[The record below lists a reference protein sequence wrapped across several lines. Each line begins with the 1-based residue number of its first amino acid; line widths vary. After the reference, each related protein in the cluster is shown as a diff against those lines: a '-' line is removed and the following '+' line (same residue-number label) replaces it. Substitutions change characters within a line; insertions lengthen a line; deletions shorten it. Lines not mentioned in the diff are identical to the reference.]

1 MRLVNHI
8 QKFEHFVNVVEAGS
22 ISKGSVK
29 SFITQPQMTKI
40 IKQLEEATS
49 QILLVRSKDGVK
61 PTQQGFLLYKHAK
74 NIINSTNLLDLE
86 LQNQNISQGGHISIG
101 TYDSIARYFF
111 PDFLKYINKVAPL
124 LKISITTNKSHII
137 QEQLRI
143 AELDMAII
151 VDPKKIEGITT
162 EEIYTDHFQ
171 LYSPNSQ
178 SITDIPERLIYFNDL
193 GENKNIFFSQNN
205 FNEFAKCDNIET
217 VKALTE
223 QGLGYGLLPTK
234 VAREGLLQNKLKKY
248 SSKLETLNEVEHKIC
263 FCMKSN
269 DKKEE
274 TLFLRKEISRYLKI
288 WSNS

>member
-111 PDFLKYINKVAPL
+111 
-124 LKISITTNKSHII
+124 
-137 QEQLRI
+137 
-143 AELDMAII
+143 
-151 VDPKKIEGITT
+151 
-162 EEIYTDHFQ
+162 
-171 LYSPNSQ
+171 
-178 SITDIPERLIYFNDL
+178 
-193 GENKNIFFSQNN
+193 
-205 FNEFAKCDNIET
+205 
-217 VKALTE
+217 LT
-223 QGLGYGLLPTK
+223 
-234 VAREGLLQNKLKKY
+234 
-248 SSKLETLNEVEHKIC
+248 
-263 FCMKSN
+263 F
-269 DKKEE
+269 
-274 TLFLRKEISRYLKI
+274 
-288 WSNS
+288 

>member
-269 DKKEE
+269 DKKVE

>member
-1 MRLVNHI
+1 MRLINHI
-8 QKFEHFVNVVEAGS
+8 QKFEHFINVVEAGS

-40 IKQLEEATS
+40 IKQLEEVTS
-49 QILLVRSKDGVK
+49 QILLVRSKDGVR
-61 PTQQGFLLYKHAK
+61 PTQQGLLLYKHAK
-74 NIINSTNLLDLE
+74 NVINSTNLIDLE
-86 LQNQNISQGGHISIG
+86 LQNQNISPGGHIKIG

-111 PDFLKYINKVAPL
+111 PEFIKYINKLAPL
-124 LKISITTNKSHII
+124 LKISLVTNKSHLI

-143 AELDMAII
+143 EELDMAVI
-151 VDPKKIEGITT
+151 VDPKKIKGITT
-162 EEIYTDHFQ
+162 EEIYTDYFQ
-171 LYSPNSQ
+171 LYSPNLQ
-178 SITDIPERLIYFNDL
+178 SLTEVPERLIYFNDL
-193 GENKNIFFSQNN
+193 GENEKIFISQNN
-205 FNEFAKCDNIET
+205 FKEFAKCDNIET

-234 VAREGLLQNKLKKY
+234 VAREGLLQNRLKQY
-248 SSKLETLNEVEHKIC
+248 SAKIETINELEHKIC

-274 TLFLRKEISRYLKI
+274 ILFLKKEISRYLKI

>member
-1 MRLVNHI
+1 
-8 QKFEHFVNVVEAGS
+8 
-22 ISKGSVK
+22 
-29 SFITQPQMTKI
+29 
-40 IKQLEEATS
+40 
-49 QILLVRSKDGVK
+49 
-61 PTQQGFLLYKHAK
+61 
-74 NIINSTNLLDLE
+74 
-86 LQNQNISQGGHISIG
+86 
-101 TYDSIARYFF
+101 
-111 PDFLKYINKVAPL
+111 
-124 LKISITTNKSHII
+124 
-137 QEQLRI
+137 
-143 AELDMAII
+143 MAII

-269 DKKEE
+269 DKK
-274 TLFLRKEISRYLKI
+274 
-288 WSNS
+288 